1 MEPSSSAVLE
11 SDEPAA
17 AQLQQT
23 NEEEVVVAPTT
34 TTKSALQDNLER
46 KGKNAYYFAHAHKA
60 DGPQWDG
67 KPEPRLLSKQESVIG
82 HKVSTIMST
91 SFDYSKSNISKYA
104 FLDDGAKVKL
114 YIDLENVGE
123 KCTPEDVTLDYTD
136 RSLSLEVGNYPER
149 QILRFARLTA
159 DISAATFR
167 IKTDR
172 LIVTLTKVD
181 PALQWHTINDKGS
194 PDHEVV

>member
-1 MEPSSSAVLE
+1 MEQPSSSDLVM
-11 SDEPAA
+11 EPEP
-17 AQLQQT
+17 Q
-23 NEEEVVVAPTT
+23 NEEAAPPTT
-34 TTKSALQDNLER
+34 STSTTKSALQDNLER

-67 KPEPRLLSKQESVIG
+67 KPEPRLLSKQESVVG
-82 HKVSTIMST
+82 HKVSTLTSST
-91 SFDYSKSNISKYA
+91 FDYSKSNISKYA

-114 YIDLENVGE
+114 YIDLESVGE

-136 RSLSLEVGNYPER
+136 RSLSLEVVHYQIEP

-159 DISAATFR
+159 DISAATVR
-167 IKTDR
+167 IKKDR

-181 PALQWHTINDKGS
+181 PALEWHTINDKGS
-194 PDHEVV
+194 PDHEFV

>member
-23 NEEEVVVAPTT
+23 NEEVVVAPTT

-82 HKVSTIMST
+82 HKVSTSIMST

-114 YIDLENVGE
+114 YIDLEHVGE
-123 KCTPEDVTLDYTD
+123 KCTPKDVTLDYTD
-136 RSLSLEVGNYPER
+136 RSLYLEVIHYHPSEP
-149 QILRFARLTA
+149 
-159 DISAATFR
+159 
-167 IKTDR
+167 KCY
-172 LIVTLTKVD
+172 
-181 PALQWHTINDKGS
+181 AL
-194 PDHEVV
+194 PV